1 MELIILPKRLFL
13 DNRGSSIPSLVPF
26 HKEQYD
32 GLNGD
37 DLIKAFVRN
46 MAFALVTENF
56 DEYEKHTDYM
66 FALYPSNGIIRTHIS
81 LEVFEK
87 VQHLR
92 SINSTVKK

>member
-1 MELIILPKRLFL
+1 MDTIQLNKRLRL
-13 DNRGSSIPSLVPF
+13 DNRGSSIASLVPF
-26 HKEQYD
+26 HKGQYD
-32 GLNGD
+32 GLNQD

-56 DEYEKHTDYM
+56 DQYEKHTDYM
-66 FALYPSNGIIRTHIS
+66 FALFSQNGIIRTHIS